1 MNTMTAEE
9 IKEVLP
15 GFIGSTEYYRSSIFA
30 RNVYHTDGVQWLA
43 DMARCFWM
51 IDAIVSHQTN
61 VRVSG
66 EEFQVWTL
74 KVVNHKGLLTCGDGD
89 DTPPFVT
96 QEIPYTNFPLDEIKL
111 YLEDGSLD
119 GEHLD
124 RILMLPSE
132 R

>member
-1 MNTMTAEE
+1 MNAEE
-9 IKEVLP
+9 MKEVLP
-15 GFIGSTEYYRSSIFA
+15 GFKGTMGYYRSSAFA
-30 RNVYHTDGVQWLA
+30 RNIYHTDGVQWLA
-43 DMARCFWM
+43 DVAHCFWL
-51 IDAIVSHQTN
+51 IDAIVSHQSN
-61 VRVSG
+61 VRVSC
-66 EEFQVWTL
+66 EPFQMWTL
-74 KVVNHKGLLTCGDGD
+74 KVENRQAVLTCGDGD

-96 QEIPYTNFPLDEIKL
+96 QKIPYTDFPLDEITL